1 MAKVSSL
8 PSWKIFAM
16 HLKECQPVE
25 QTSMMKGKMW
35 AHECC
40 GRQQQFAIVW
50 LQGKVTDVSSD
61 GTSLSLNDGTGDVQ
75 VIHCNKLPSQCV
87 RLNKDQYGMVIG
99 ELVKNNPI
107 PIVRAIKLQDL
118 ASVPGAED
126 LWKLEVID
134 QNLACLQ
141 QMSV

>member
-1 MAKVSSL
+1 
-8 PSWKIFAM
+8 
-16 HLKECQPVE
+16 
-25 QTSMMKGKMW
+25 
-35 AHECC
+35 
-40 GRQQQFAIVW
+40 
-50 LQGKVTDVSSD
+50 
-61 GTSLSLNDGTGDVQ
+61 
-75 VIHCNKLPSQCV
+75 
-87 RLNKDQYGMVIG
+87 MVIG

-141 QMSV
+141 QMSA